1 MLSSTGFSI
10 LLGAVLGFLTGLG
23 TGGGSLLLLWLTL
36 VLGMDPQTARTV
48 NLMFFIPAA
57 VTASL
62 VRLFRGGIPFRKI
75 ILPALAGC
83 VSAAVFAVAGSHM
96 DTEHLRKAFGVLLIL
111 TGVRELL
118 YRPQR
123 LRKPK

>member
-1 MLSSTGFSI
+1 MLSSTAFSI
-10 LLGAVLGFLTGLG
+10 ALGAVLGFLTGLG

-36 VLGMDPQTARTV
+36 VLDMEPQMARAI

-57 VTASL
+57 VTASAL
-62 VRLFRGGIPFRKI
+62 RLFRGGIPFRKI
-75 ILPALAGC
+75 IMPALAGC
-83 VSAAVFAVAGSHM
+83 GSAAAFSFAGSHM
-96 DTEHLRKAFGVLLIL
+96 NTEHLQTLFGVLLIA
-111 TGVRELL
+111 TGIRELL

>member
-1 MLSSTGFSI
+1 MLSSTVISVI
-10 LLGAVLGFLTGLG
+10 LGGVLGFLTGLG

-57 VTASL
+57 VTASAI
-62 VRLFRGGIPFRKI
+62 RLFRGGIPFRKI

-83 VSAAVFAVAGSHM
+83 VSAAVFAIAGRYM
-96 DTEHLRKAFGVLLIL
+96 DTELLRKAFGLLLIF

-123 LRKPK
+123 FRNPK